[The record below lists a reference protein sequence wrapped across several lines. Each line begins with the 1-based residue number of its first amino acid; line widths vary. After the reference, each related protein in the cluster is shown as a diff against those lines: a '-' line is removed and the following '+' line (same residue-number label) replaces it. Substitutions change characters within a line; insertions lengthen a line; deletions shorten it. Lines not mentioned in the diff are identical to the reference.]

1 VKRMSILLAVSAMMV
16 LVAGS
21 AALAQPYYSGGS
33 ASASATASATASAS
47 ASTSATAGASASASP
62 TASASALPK
71 TGAALKRTGGP
82 PLAVPIVMVGLMLVG
97 SGVAAHSLVRRYISR

>member
-21 AALAQPYYSGGS
+21 AVLAQPYYSGGS
-33 ASASATASATASAS
+33 ASASATASAT

-97 SGVAAHSLVRRYISR
+97 SGLAAHSLVRRYISR

>member
-1 VKRMSILLAVSAMMV
+1 MKRTLLLLAVSAMMV

-21 AALAQPYYSGGS
+21 AVLAQPYYSGG
-33 ASASATASATASAS
+33 SASATASATASAS
-47 ASTSATAGASASASP
+47 ASATAGASASASP

-71 TGAALKRTGGP
+71 TAGGALRKTGGP

-97 SGVAAHSLVRRYISR
+97 SGVAANSLVRRYISR

>member
-1 VKRMSILLAVSAMMV
+1 VKGTLLLLAVSAMMV

-21 AALAQPYYSGGS
+21 AVLAQPYYSGGS
-33 ASASATASATASAS
+33 ASASATAS
-47 ASTSATAGASASASP
+47 TSATAGASATASP

-97 SGVAAHSLVRRYISR
+97 SGVATHSLVRRYISR

>member
-21 AALAQPYYSGGS
+21 AVLAQPYYSGGS
-33 ASASATASATASAS
+33 ASASATASATASA
-47 ASTSATAGASASASP
+47 SATAGASASASP

-71 TGAALKRTGGP
+71 TGAALRKTGGP
-82 PLAVPIVMVGLMLVG
+82 PLAVPMVMVGLMLVG

>member
-1 VKRMSILLAVSAMMV
+1 MKRTLLLLAVSAMTV

-21 AALAQPYYSGGS
+21 AVLAQPYYSGGS
-33 ASASATASATASAS
+33 ASASATASATASA
-47 ASTSATAGASASASP
+47 SATAGASASASP

-71 TGAALKRTGGP
+71 TGAALRKTGGP

>member
-1 VKRMSILLAVSAMMV
+1 VKRTLLLLAVSAMMV

-21 AALAQPYYSGGS
+21 AVLAQPYYSGG
-33 ASASATASATASAS
+33 SASATASATASAS
-47 ASTSATAGASASASP
+47 ASATAGASASASP

-71 TGAALKRTGGP
+71 TAGGALRKTGGP

-97 SGVAAHSLVRRYISR
+97 SGVAANSLVRRYISR

>member
-1 VKRMSILLAVSAMMV
+1 MKRTLLLLAVSAMTV

-21 AALAQPYYSGGS
+21 AVLAQPYYSGGS
-33 ASASATASATASAS
+33 ASATASAS
-47 ASTSATAGASASASP
+47 ASASATAGASASASP

-71 TGAALKRTGGP
+71 TAGGALRKTGGP

-97 SGVAAHSLVRRYISR
+97 SGVAANSLVRRYISR

>member
-1 VKRMSILLAVSAMMV
+1 VKRPLLLLAVSAMMV

-21 AALAQPYYSGGS
+21 AVLAQPYNSDGS

-47 ASTSATAGASASASP
+47 ASASATAS
-62 TASASALPK
+62 TSALPT
-71 TGAALKRTGGP
+71 TGAALRKTGGP
-82 PLAVPIVMVGLMLVG
+82 PLAVPIVVVGLILVG

>member
-1 VKRMSILLAVSAMMV
+1 MKRMSILLAVSAMMV

-33 ASASATASATASAS
+33 ASASATASAS

>member
-1 VKRMSILLAVSAMMV
+1 MKRTLLLLAVSAMMV

-21 AALAQPYYSGGS
+21 AVLAQPYYSGGS
-33 ASASATASATASAS
+33 ASATASAS
-47 ASTSATAGASASASP
+47 ASASATAGASASASP

-71 TGAALKRTGGP
+71 TAGGALRKTGGP

-97 SGVAAHSLVRRYISR
+97 SGVAANSLVRRYISR

>member
-1 VKRMSILLAVSAMMV
+1 MKRTLLLLAVSAMMV

-21 AALAQPYYSGGS
+21 AVLAQPYYSGGS
-33 ASASATASATASAS
+33 ASATASAS
-47 ASTSATAGASASASP
+47 ASASATAGASASASP

-71 TGAALKRTGGP
+71 TAGGALRKTGGP
-82 PLAVPIVMVGLMLVG
+82 PLAVPIVVVGLMLVG

>member
-1 VKRMSILLAVSAMMV
+1 MKRTLLLLAVSAMMV

-21 AALAQPYYSGGS
+21 AVLAQPYYSGG
-33 ASASATASATASAS
+33 SASATASATASAS
-47 ASTSATAGASASASP
+47 ATAGASASTSP

-71 TGAALKRTGGP
+71 TAGGALRKTGGP

-97 SGVAAHSLVRRYISR
+97 SGVAANSLVRRYISR

>member
-1 VKRMSILLAVSAMMV
+1 MKRTLLLLAVSAMMV

-21 AALAQPYYSGGS
+21 AVLAQPYYSGG
-33 ASASATASATASAS
+33 SASATASATASAS
-47 ASTSATAGASASASP
+47 ASASATAGASASAGP

-71 TGAALKRTGGP
+71 TAGGALRKTGGP

-97 SGVAAHSLVRRYISR
+97 SGVAANSLVRRYISR

>member
-1 VKRMSILLAVSAMMV
+1 MLLLAVSAMMV

-21 AALAQPYYSGGS
+21 AVLAQPYYSGGS
-33 ASASATASATASAS
+33 ASATASATASAS
-47 ASTSATAGASASASP
+47 TSASATAGASASASP

-97 SGVAAHSLVRRYISR
+97 SGLAAHSLVRRYISR

>member
-1 VKRMSILLAVSAMMV
+1 MKRTLLLLAVSAMMV

-21 AALAQPYYSGGS
+21 AVLAQPYYSGGS
-33 ASASATASATASAS
+33 ASASATASASAS
-47 ASTSATAGASASASP
+47 ASATAGASASASP

>member
-1 VKRMSILLAVSAMMV
+1 MKRTLLLLAVSAMMV

-21 AALAQPYYSGGS
+21 AVLAQPYYSGGS
-33 ASASATASATASAS
+33 ASASATASAT

-71 TGAALKRTGGP
+71 SGGGALRKTGGP

-97 SGVAAHSLVRRYISR
+97 SGVAAHSLVRRYISG

>member
-33 ASASATASATASAS
+33 ASASATASAS

>member
-1 VKRMSILLAVSAMMV
+1 VKRTLLLLAVSAMMV

-21 AALAQPYYSGGS
+21 AVLAQPYYSGGS

-47 ASTSATAGASASASP
+47 ATAGAS
-62 TASASALPK
+62 ASASALPK
-71 TGAALKRTGGP
+71 TGAALRKTGGP

>member
-1 VKRMSILLAVSAMMV
+1 MKRTLLLLAVSAMMV

-21 AALAQPYYSGGS
+21 AVLAQPYYSGGS
-33 ASASATASATASAS
+33 ASASATASATASA
-47 ASTSATAGASASASP
+47 SATAGASASASP

-71 TGAALKRTGGP
+71 TGAALRKTGGP

>member
-1 VKRMSILLAVSAMMV
+1 VKGTLLLLAVSAMMV

-21 AALAQPYYSGGS
+21 AVLAQPYYSGGS
-33 ASASATASATASAS
+33 ASASATAS
-47 ASTSATAGASASASP
+47 TSATAGASATASP

>member
-1 VKRMSILLAVSAMMV
+1 MKRTLLLLAVSAMMV

-21 AALAQPYYSGGS
+21 AVLAQPYYSGGS
-33 ASASATASATASAS
+33 ASASATASAT

-97 SGVAAHSLVRRYISR
+97 SGLAAHSLVRRYISR

>member
-21 AALAQPYYSGGS
+21 AVLAQPYYSGGS
-33 ASASATASATASAS
+33 ASASATASAT

-71 TGAALKRTGGP
+71 TAGGALRKTGGP
-82 PLAVPIVMVGLMLVG
+82 PLAIPIVMVGLMLVG
-97 SGVAAHSLVRRYISR
+97 SGVAANSLVRRYISR

>member
-1 VKRMSILLAVSAMMV
+1 MKRTSLLLAVSAMMV

-21 AALAQPYYSGGS
+21 AVLAQPYYSGGS
-33 ASASATASATASAS
+33 ASATASATASA
-47 ASTSATAGASASASP
+47 SATAGASASASP

-71 TGAALKRTGGP
+71 SGGGALRKTGGP

-97 SGVAAHSLVRRYISR
+97 SGVAANSLVRRYISR

>member
-1 VKRMSILLAVSAMMV
+1 MKRTLLLLAVSAMMV

-21 AALAQPYYSGGS
+21 AVLAQPYYSGGS
-33 ASASATASATASAS
+33 ASASATASATASA
-47 ASTSATAGASASASP
+47 SATAGASASASP

-71 TGAALKRTGGP
+71 TGAALRKTGGP

-97 SGVAAHSLVRRYISR
+97 SGFAAHSLVRRYISR

>member
-1 VKRMSILLAVSAMMV
+1 MKRMSILLAVSAMMV

-21 AALAQPYYSGGS
+21 AVLAQPYYSGGS
-33 ASASATASATASAS
+33 ASASATASAT

-97 SGVAAHSLVRRYISR
+97 SGIAAHSLVRRYISR

>member
-1 VKRMSILLAVSAMMV
+1 MKRTLLLLAVSAMMV

-21 AALAQPYYSGGS
+21 AVLAQPYYSGGS
-33 ASASATASATASAS
+33 ASASATASAT

-71 TGAALKRTGGP
+71 TAGGAMRKTGGP

-97 SGVAAHSLVRRYISR
+97 SGVAANSLVRRYISR

>member
-1 VKRMSILLAVSAMMV
+1 VKRTVLLLAVSAMMV

-21 AALAQPYYSGGS
+21 AVLAQPYYSGGS
-33 ASASATASATASAS
+33 ASASTSA
-47 ASTSATAGASASASP
+47 SATAGASASASP

-71 TGAALKRTGGP
+71 TAGGGALRKTGGP

-97 SGVAAHSLVRRYISR
+97 SGVAAHSLVRRYISG

>member
-1 VKRMSILLAVSAMMV
+1 MLLLAVSAMMV

-21 AALAQPYYSGGS
+21 AVLAQPYYSGGS
-33 ASASATASATASAS
+33 ASATASATASA
-47 ASTSATAGASASASP
+47 SATAGASASASP

-71 TGAALKRTGGP
+71 TAGGALRKTGGP

-97 SGVAAHSLVRRYISR
+97 SGVAANSLVRRYISR

>member
-1 VKRMSILLAVSAMMV
+1 VKRTLLLLAVSAMMV

-21 AALAQPYYSGGS
+21 AVLAQPYYSGGS
-33 ASASATASATASAS
+33 ASATASATASA
-47 ASTSATAGASASASP
+47 SATAGASASASP

-71 TGAALKRTGGP
+71 TAGGALRKTGGP

-97 SGVAAHSLVRRYISR
+97 SGVAANSLVRRYISR

>member
-1 VKRMSILLAVSAMMV
+1 MKRTLLLLAVSAMMV

-21 AALAQPYYSGGS
+21 AVLAQPYYSGG
-33 ASASATASATASAS
+33 SASATASATASAS
-47 ASTSATAGASASASP
+47 ATTGASASTSP

-71 TGAALKRTGGP
+71 TAGGALRKTGGP

-97 SGVAAHSLVRRYISR
+97 SGVAANSLVRRYISR

>member
-1 VKRMSILLAVSAMMV
+1 MKRTLLLLAVSAMMV

-33 ASASATASATASAS
+33 ASATASATASAS
-47 ASTSATAGASASASP
+47 ATAGASASTSP

-97 SGVAAHSLVRRYISR
+97 SGVAANSLVRRYISR

>member
-33 ASASATASATASAS
+33 ASASATASAT

>member
-1 VKRMSILLAVSAMMV
+1 MRRTSILLAVSAMMV

-21 AALAQPYYSGGS
+21 AVLAQPYYSDGS
-33 ASASATASATASAS
+33 A
-47 ASTSATAGASASASP
+47 SATAGASASASP
-62 TASASALPK
+62 TASARALPK
-71 TGAALKRTGGP
+71 TGGP